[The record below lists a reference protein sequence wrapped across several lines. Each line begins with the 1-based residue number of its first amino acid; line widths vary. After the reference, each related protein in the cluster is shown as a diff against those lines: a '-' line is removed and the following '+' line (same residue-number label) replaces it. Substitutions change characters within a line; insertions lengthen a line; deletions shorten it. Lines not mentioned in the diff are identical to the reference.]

1 MFEFINTLLIGIT
14 AGSIYSLMAISIV
27 LVWRSTRVIN
37 FAAGGLA
44 LASSFVGAAILEKTG
59 SFWIALPIAMVAGAV
74 FSAFIEFFFLRP
86 LLKRSGD
93 KGAEIF
99 LPIIATLG
107 LLGIIKT
114 ILSYI
119 YGDRIGS
126 LPPPLSDKGF
136 IVSGESIALSPMR
149 ILILGIVLLLMIS
162 LTLIFQR
169 TNLGLSLRAS
179 SFAPEISRLAG
190 IRVDLIRT
198 VGWAISGAAGATAG
212 ILQTTNGSGSVAPES
227 FEFSLLL
234 VFGFVAAVI
243 GGIESLIGAVLGGLT
258 LGIILA
264 IILMYVGGSLVFI
277 AAFLIL
283 ILILLLRPQGII
295 GTKGGRRA

>member
-1 MFEFINTLLIGIT
+1 MFQFVNTLLIGIT

-27 LVWRSTRVIN
+27 LVWRSTRVVN

-44 LASSFVGAAILEKTG
+44 LASSFVGASVLEKTG
-59 SFWIALPIAMVAGAV
+59 SFWIALPVAMVAGAL
-74 FSAFIEFFFLRP
+74 FSAVVEFFFLRP
-86 LLKRSGD
+86 LLKRSGE
-93 KGAEIF
+93 KSQEIF

-107 LLGIIKT
+107 LLGIIKAV
-114 ILSYI
+114 LNFI

-136 IVSGESIALSPMR
+136 IVSGESIALSPLR
-149 ILILGIVLLLMIS
+149 ILILGIVLVLMIV
-162 LTLIFQR
+162 LTLIFQK
-169 TNLGLSLRAS
+169 TNLGLSLRAA

-198 VGWAISGAAGATAG
+198 AGWAISGAAGATAG

-243 GGIESLIGAVLGGLT
+243 GGIESLVGAVVGSLT

-264 IILMYVGGSLVFI
+264 IILTYVGSSLVFF
-277 AAFLIL
+277 AAFIIL
-283 ILILLLRPQGII
+283 ILVLLLRPHGIL
-295 GTKGGRRA
+295 GVKGSRRA

>member
-1 MFEFINTLLIGIT
+1 MFQFVNTLLIGIT

-44 LASSFVGAAILEKTG
+44 LASSFVGASILEKTG
-59 SFWIALPIAMVAGAV
+59 SFWIALPLAMVAGAA
-74 FSAFIEFFFLRP
+74 FSAFIEYFFLRP

-93 KGAEIF
+93 KGSEIF

-107 LLGIIKT
+107 LLGIIKA

-119 YGDRIGS
+119 YKDEIGS

-149 ILILGIVLLLMIS
+149 LLILGIVLLLMIS

-198 VGWAISGAAGATAG
+198 AGWAISGAAGATAG
-212 ILQTTNGSGSVAPES
+212 ILQTTNGSGSVSPDS
-227 FEFSLLL
+227 FEFILLL

-243 GGIESLIGAVLGGLT
+243 GGIESLVGAVIGGLT
-258 LGIILA
+258 LGLILA

-277 AAFLIL
+277 AAFVIL
-283 ILILLLRPQGII
+283 IVVLLVRPQGII
-295 GTKGGRRA
+295 GAKGGRRA

>member
-1 MFEFINTLLIGIT
+1 MFDFINTLLIGIT
-14 AGSIYSLMAISIV
+14 AGSIYSLMAIAIV
-27 LVWRSTRVIN
+27 LVWRSTRVVN

-44 LASSFVGAAILEKTG
+44 LASSFVGAAVLEKTG
-59 SFWIALPIAMVAGAV
+59 SFWVALPLAMVAGAV
-74 FSAFIEFFFLRP
+74 FSAFIEYFFLRP
-86 LLKRSGD
+86 LLKRSGG
-93 KGAEIF
+93 KGEEIF

-107 LLGIIKT
+107 LLGIIKA
-114 ILSYI
+114 ILNYI
-119 YGDRIGS
+119 YGDRVGS

-136 IVSGESIALSPMR
+136 IVSGQSIALSPMR
-149 ILILGIVLLLMIS
+149 LLILAIVLILVAS

-179 SFAPEISRLAG
+179 SFAPEISRLSG

-212 ILQTTNGSGSVAPES
+212 ILQTTNGAGSISPES

-243 GGIESLIGAVLGGLT
+243 GGIESLIGAVVGGLT
-258 LGIILA
+258 LGVILA
-264 IILMYVGGSLVFI
+264 IILLYAGGSLVFF

-283 ILILLLRPQGII
+283 ILVLLIRPHGII
-295 GTKGGRRA
+295 GVKGGRRA

>member
-1 MFEFINTLLIGIT
+1 MFDFINTLLIGIT
-14 AGSIYSLMAISIV
+14 AGSIYSLMAIAIV
-27 LVWRSTRVIN
+27 LVWRSTRVVN

-44 LASSFVGAAILEKTG
+44 LASSFVGAAVLEKTG
-59 SFWIALPIAMVAGAV
+59 SFWVALPLAMVAGAV
-74 FSAFIEFFFLRP
+74 FSAFIEYFFLRP
-86 LLKRSGD
+86 LLKRSGG
-93 KGAEIF
+93 KGDEIF

-107 LLGIIKT
+107 LLGIIKA
-114 ILSYI
+114 ILNYI
-119 YGDRIGS
+119 YGDRVGS

-136 IVSGESIALSPMR
+136 IVSGQSIALSPMR
-149 ILILGIVLLLMIS
+149 LLILAIVLILVAS

-179 SFAPEISRLAG
+179 SFAPEISRLSG

-212 ILQTTNGSGSVAPES
+212 ILQTTNGAGSISPES

-243 GGIESLIGAVLGGLT
+243 GGIESLIGAVVGGLT
-258 LGIILA
+258 LGVILA
-264 IILMYVGGSLVFI
+264 IILLYAGGSLVFF

-283 ILILLLRPQGII
+283 ILVLLIRPHGII
-295 GTKGGRRA
+295 GMKGGRRA

>member
-1 MFEFINTLLIGIT
+1 MFDFINTLLIGVT
-14 AGSIYSLMAISIV
+14 AGSIYSLMAIAIV

-44 LASSFVGAAILEKTG
+44 LASSFVGAAVLEKTG
-59 SFWIALPIAMVAGAV
+59 SFWIALPLAMVAGAV
-74 FSAFIEFFFLRP
+74 FSALIEYFFLRP
-86 LLKRSGD
+86 LLKRSGG
-93 KGAEIF
+93 KGEEIF

-107 LLGIIKT
+107 LLGIIKA
-114 ILSYI
+114 ILNYI
-119 YGDRIGS
+119 YGDRVGS

-136 IVSGESIALSPMR
+136 IVSGQSIALSPMR
-149 ILILGIVLLLMIS
+149 ILILGTVLVLMAF

-179 SFAPEISRLAG
+179 SFAPEISRLSG

-212 ILQTTNGSGSVAPES
+212 ILQTTNGSGSIAPES

-243 GGIESLIGAVLGGLT
+243 GGIESLIGAVVGGLT
-258 LGIILA
+258 LGIVLA
-264 IILMYVGGSLVFI
+264 IILMYVGGSLVFF

-283 ILILLLRPQGII
+283 ILVLLLRPHGII
-295 GTKGGRRA
+295 GVKGGRRA

>member
-1 MFEFINTLLIGIT
+1 MFDFINTLLIGIT
-14 AGSIYSLMAISIV
+14 AGSIYSLMAIAIV
-27 LVWRSTRVIN
+27 LVWRSTRVVN

-44 LASSFVGAAILEKTG
+44 LASSFVGAAVLEQTG
-59 SFWIALPIAMVAGAV
+59 SFWIALPLAMLAGAA
-74 FSAFIEFFFLRP
+74 FSAFVEYFFLRP

-93 KGAEIF
+93 KGGEIF

-107 LLGIIKT
+107 LLGIIKA
-114 ILSYI
+114 ILNYI
-119 YGDRIGS
+119 YGDRVGS

-136 IVSGESIALSPMR
+136 IVSGQSIALSPMR
-149 ILILGIVLLLMIS
+149 ILILGTVLVLMVF

-212 ILQTTNGSGSVAPES
+212 ILQTTNGSGSISPES

-243 GGIESLIGAVLGGLT
+243 GGIESLIGAVIGGLT
-258 LGIILA
+258 LGIILS
-264 IILMYVGGSLVFI
+264 IILMYVGGSLVFF

-283 ILILLLRPQGII
+283 ILVLLIRPQGII
-295 GTKGGRRA
+295 GAKGGRRA

>member
-1 MFEFINTLLIGIT
+1 MFEFFNTLLIGVT

-27 LVWRSTRVIN
+27 LVWRSTRVVN

-59 SFWIALPIAMVAGAV
+59 SFWIALPLAMVVGAA
-74 FSAFIEFFFLRP
+74 FSAFLEYFFLRP

-114 ILSYI
+114 ILNFI

-149 ILILGIVLLLMIS
+149 VLILGIVLLLMIS

-179 SFAPEISRLAG
+179 SFAPEISRLSG

-198 VGWAISGAAGATAG
+198 IGWAISGAAGATAG
-212 ILQTTNGSGSVAPES
+212 ILQTTNGSGSVSPES

-243 GGIESLIGAVLGGLT
+243 GGIESLVGAVLGGLT

-264 IILMYVGGSLVFI
+264 FILMYVGGSLVFF
-277 AAFLIL
+277 AAFMIL
-283 ILILLLRPQGII
+283 ILVLLLRPQGII
-295 GTKGGRRA
+295 GAKGGRRA

>member
-1 MFEFINTLLIGIT
+1 MFELINTLLIGIT

-27 LVWRSTRVIN
+27 LVWRSTRVVN

-74 FSAFIEFFFLRP
+74 FSAFIEYFFLRP

-93 KGAEIF
+93 QGAEIF

-114 ILSYI
+114 ILNYI
-119 YGDRIGS
+119 YGDRVGS

-169 TNLGLSLRAS
+169 TNLGLSLRAA

-190 IRVDLIRT
+190 IRVDFIRT
-198 VGWAISGAAGATAG
+198 IGWAISGAAGATAG
-212 ILQTTNGSGSVAPES
+212 ILQTTNGSGSVSPES

-277 AAFLIL
+277 AAFVIL
-283 ILILLLRPQGII
+283 IVVLLVRPQGII
-295 GTKGGRRA
+295 GAKGGRRA

>member
-27 LVWRSTRVIN
+27 LVWRSTRVVN

-44 LASSFVGAAILEKTG
+44 LASSFVGAAVLERTG
-59 SFWIALPIAMVAGAV
+59 SFWIALPLAMVAGAA
-74 FSAFIEFFFLRP
+74 FSAFLEYFFLRP

-114 ILSYI
+114 ILNFI
-119 YGDRIGS
+119 YGDRVGS

-149 ILILGIVLLLMIS
+149 LLILGIVLLLMIS

-179 SFAPEISRLAG
+179 SFAPEISRLSG

-212 ILQTTNGSGSVAPES
+212 ILQTTNGSGSVSPES

-243 GGIESLIGAVLGGLT
+243 GGIESLVGAVLGGLT

-264 IILMYVGGSLVFI
+264 FILMYVGGSLVFF

-283 ILILLLRPQGII
+283 ILVLLLRPHGII
-295 GTKGGRRA
+295 GVKGGRRA

>member
-1 MFEFINTLLIGIT
+1 MFDFINTLLIGIT
-14 AGSIYSLMAISIV
+14 AGSIYSLMAIAIV
-27 LVWRSTRVIN
+27 LVWRSTRVVN

-44 LASSFVGAAILEKTG
+44 LASSFVGAAVLEKTG
-59 SFWIALPIAMVAGAV
+59 SFWVALPLAMVAGAV
-74 FSAFIEFFFLRP
+74 FSAFIEYFFLRP
-86 LLKRSGD
+86 LLKRSGG
-93 KGAEIF
+93 KGDEIF

-107 LLGIIKT
+107 LLGIIKA
-114 ILSYI
+114 ILNYI
-119 YGDRIGS
+119 YGDRVGS

-136 IVSGESIALSPMR
+136 IVSGQSIALSPMR
-149 ILILGIVLLLMIS
+149 LLILAIVLILVAS

-179 SFAPEISRLAG
+179 SFAPEISRLSG

-212 ILQTTNGSGSVAPES
+212 ILQTTNGAGSISPES

-243 GGIESLIGAVLGGLT
+243 GGIESLIGAVVGGLT
-258 LGIILA
+258 LGVILA
-264 IILMYVGGSLVFI
+264 IILLYAGGSLVFF

-283 ILILLLRPQGII
+283 ILVLLLRPHGII
-295 GTKGGRRA
+295 GVKGGRRA

>member
-27 LVWRSTRVIN
+27 LVWRSTRVVN

-44 LASSFVGAAILEKTG
+44 LASSFVGAAVLERTG
-59 SFWIALPIAMVAGAV
+59 SFWIALPLAMVAGAA
-74 FSAFIEFFFLRP
+74 FSAFIEYFFLRP

-114 ILSYI
+114 ILNFI
-119 YGDRIGS
+119 YGERVGS

-212 ILQTTNGSGSVAPES
+212 ILQTTNGSGSVSPES

-243 GGIESLIGAVLGGLT
+243 GGIESLVGAVLGGLT

-264 IILMYVGGSLVFI
+264 FILMYVGGSLVFF
-277 AAFLIL
+277 AAFVIL
-283 ILILLLRPQGII
+283 ILVLLLRPNGII

>member
-1 MFEFINTLLIGIT
+1 MFDFINTLLIGIT
-14 AGSIYSLMAISIV
+14 AGSIYSLMAIAIV
-27 LVWRSTRVIN
+27 LVWRSTRVVN

-59 SFWIALPIAMVAGAV
+59 SFWIALPLAMAAGAA
-74 FSAFIEFFFLRP
+74 FSAFIEYFFLRP
-86 LLKRSGD
+86 LLKRSGS
-93 KGAEIF
+93 KGEEIF

-107 LLGIIKT
+107 LLGIIKA
-114 ILSYI
+114 ILNYI
-119 YGDRIGS
+119 YGDRVGS

-136 IVSGESIALSPMR
+136 IFSGQSIALSPMR
-149 ILILGIVLLLMIS
+149 VLILGTVLVLMVL

-212 ILQTTNGSGSVAPES
+212 ILQTTNGSGSISPES

-243 GGIESLIGAVLGGLT
+243 GGIESLIGAVVGGLT

-264 IILMYVGGSLVFI
+264 IILMYVGGSLVFF

-283 ILILLLRPQGII
+283 ILVLLIRPQGII
-295 GTKGGRRA
+295 GVKGGRRA

>member
-1 MFEFINTLLIGIT
+1 MFQFVNTLLIGIT

-44 LASSFVGAAILEKTG
+44 LASSFVGASILEKTG
-59 SFWIALPIAMVAGAV
+59 SFWIALPLAMVAGAA
-74 FSAFIEFFFLRP
+74 FSAFIEYFFLRP

-93 KGAEIF
+93 KGSEIF

-107 LLGIIKT
+107 LLGIIKA

-119 YGDRIGS
+119 YKDEIGS
-126 LPPPLSDKGF
+126 LPPPLSDRGF

-149 ILILGIVLLLMIS
+149 LLILGIVLLLMVS
-162 LTLIFQR
+162 LTVIFQR
-169 TNLGLSLRAS
+169 TNLGLSLRAA

-198 VGWAISGAAGATAG
+198 AGWAISGAAGATAG
-212 ILQTTNGSGSVAPES
+212 ILQTTNGSGSVSPDS
-227 FEFSLLL
+227 FEFILLL

-243 GGIESLIGAVLGGLT
+243 GGIESLVGAVVGGLT
-258 LGIILA
+258 LGLILA

-277 AAFLIL
+277 AAFVIL
-283 ILILLLRPQGII
+283 IVVLLVRPQGII
-295 GTKGGRRA
+295 GAKGGRRA

>member
-1 MFEFINTLLIGIT
+1 MFQFINTLLIGIT
-14 AGSIYSLMAISIV
+14 AGSIYALMAIAIV

-37 FAAGGLA
+37 FAQGGLA
-44 LASSFVGAAILEKTG
+44 LASSFVGAAVLEKTG
-59 SFWIALPIAMVAGAV
+59 SFWVSLPIAMIAGAL

-93 KGAEIF
+93 KGEEIF

-107 LLGIIKT
+107 LLGIIKA
-114 ILSYI
+114 ILNFI
-119 YGDRIGS
+119 YGDRIGVIT
-126 LPPPLSDKGF
+126 PPLSDKGF

-149 ILILGIVLLLMIS
+149 LLILGTVLVLMVV

-190 IRVDLIRT
+190 VRVDLIRT

-212 ILQTTNGSGSVAPES
+212 ILQTTNGSGSISPES

-243 GGIESLIGAVLGGLT
+243 GGIESLVGAVVGGLT
-258 LGIILA
+258 LGIILSV
-264 IILMYVGGSLVFI
+264 ILMYVGGSLVFF

-283 ILILLLRPQGII
+283 ILVLLLRPHGII
-295 GTKGGRRA
+295 GSKGGRRA

>member
-14 AGSIYSLMAISIV
+14 AGSIYSLMAIAIV
-27 LVWRSTRVIN
+27 LVWRSTRVVN

-44 LASSFVGAAILEKTG
+44 LASSFVGAAVLEITG
-59 SFWIALPIAMVAGAV
+59 SFWIALPLAMAAGAA
-74 FSAFIEFFFLRP
+74 FSAVIEYFFLRP
-86 LLKRSGD
+86 LLKRSGS
-93 KGAEIF
+93 KGEEIF

-107 LLGIIKT
+107 LLGIIKA
-114 ILSYI
+114 ILNFI
-119 YGDRIGS
+119 YGDRVGS

-136 IVSGESIALSPMR
+136 IVSGQSIALSPMR
-149 ILILGIVLLLMIS
+149 VLILGTVLVLMVL

-212 ILQTTNGSGSVAPES
+212 ILQTTNGSGSISPES

-243 GGIESLIGAVLGGLT
+243 GGIESLIGAVIGGLT

-264 IILMYVGGSLVFI
+264 IILMYVGGSLVFF

-283 ILILLLRPQGII
+283 ILVLLIRPQGII
-295 GTKGGRRA
+295 GVKGGRRA

>member
-119 YGDRIGS
+119 YGERIGS

-243 GGIESLIGAVLGGLT
+243 GGIESLVGAVLGGLT

-295 GTKGGRRA
+295 GAKGGRRA

>member
-1 MFEFINTLLIGIT
+1 
-14 AGSIYSLMAISIV
+14 MAISIV

-44 LASSFVGAAILEKTG
+44 LASSFVGASILEKTG
-59 SFWIALPIAMVAGAV
+59 SFWIALPLAMVAGAV
-74 FSAFIEFFFLRP
+74 FSAFIEYFFLRP

-93 KGAEIF
+93 KGSEIF

-107 LLGIIKT
+107 LLGIIKA
-114 ILSYI
+114 ILSYV
-119 YGDRIGS
+119 YGDEIGY

-136 IVSGESIALSPMR
+136 IVSGESIAFSPMR
-149 ILILGIVLLLMIS
+149 LLILGIVLLLMIS

-198 VGWAISGAAGATAG
+198 AGWAIAGAAGATAG
-212 ILQTTNGSGSVAPES
+212 ILQTTNGSGSVSPDS
-227 FEFSLLL
+227 FEFILLL

-243 GGIESLIGAVLGGLT
+243 GGIESLVGAVIGGLT
-258 LGIILA
+258 LGLILA

-277 AAFLIL
+277 AAFVIL
-283 ILILLLRPQGII
+283 IVVLLVRPQGII
-295 GTKGGRRA
+295 GAKGGRRA

>member
-1 MFEFINTLLIGIT
+1 MFQFINTLLIGIT
-14 AGSIYSLMAISIV
+14 AGSIYSLMAIAIV
-27 LVWRSTRVIN
+27 LVWRSTRVVN
-37 FAAGGLA
+37 FAQGGLA
-44 LASSFVGAAILEKTG
+44 LASSFVGASILAREI
-59 SFWIALPIAMVAGAV
+59 SFWIALPLAMIAGAL
-74 FSAFIEFFFLRP
+74 FSALTEYFLLRP

-93 KGAEIF
+93 KGEEIF

-114 ILSYI
+114 ILNFT

-126 LPPPLSDKGF
+126 IPPPISDRGF
-136 IVSGESIALSPMR
+136 VVGGQVIALSPMR
-149 ILILGIVLLLMIS
+149 VLILGIVLVLMVLLTY
-162 LTLIFQR
+162 LFQK

-179 SFAPEISRLAG
+179 SYAPEISRLAG
-190 IRVDLIRT
+190 VRVDLIRT
-198 VGWAISGAAGATAG
+198 AGWAISGAAGAAAG
-212 ILQTTNGSGSVAPES
+212 ILQTTNGSGAISPES

-264 IILMYVGGSLVFI
+264 FILMYLGGSLVFFS
-277 AAFLIL
+277 AFLIL
-283 ILILLLRPQGII
+283 IVILIVRPQGII
-295 GTKGGRRA
+295 GVKGGRRA

>member
-1 MFEFINTLLIGIT
+1 
-14 AGSIYSLMAISIV
+14 MAISIV
-27 LVWRSTRVIN
+27 LVWRSTRVVN

-59 SFWIALPIAMVAGAV
+59 SFWIALPLAMIAGAV
-74 FSAFIEFFFLRP
+74 FSAFIEYFFLRP

-93 KGAEIF
+93 QGSEIF

-114 ILSYI
+114 ILNYI

-149 ILILGIVLLLMIS
+149 LLILGIVLLLMVS

-212 ILQTTNGSGSVAPES
+212 ILQTTNGSGSVSPES

-243 GGIESLIGAVLGGLT
+243 GGIESLVGAVLGGLT

-264 IILMYVGGSLVFI
+264 IILMYVGGSLVFF

-283 ILILLLRPQGII
+283 ILVLLLRPHGII
-295 GTKGGRRA
+295 GAKGGRRA

>member
-1 MFEFINTLLIGIT
+1 MFQFINTLLIGIT
-14 AGSIYSLMAISIV
+14 AGSIYALMAIAIV

-37 FAAGGLA
+37 FAQGGLA
-44 LASSFVGAAILEKTG
+44 LASSFVGAAVLEKTG
-59 SFWIALPIAMVAGAV
+59 SFWVSLPIAMLAGAL
-74 FSAFIEFFFLRP
+74 FSAVIEFFFLRP

-93 KGAEIF
+93 KGEEIF

-107 LLGIIKT
+107 LLGIIKA
-114 ILSYI
+114 ILNFI
-119 YGDRIGS
+119 YGDRIGVIT
-126 LPPPLSDKGF
+126 PPLSDKGF

-149 ILILGIVLLLMIS
+149 LLILGTVLVLMVV

-190 IRVDLIRT
+190 VRVDLIRT

-212 ILQTTNGSGSVAPES
+212 ILQTTNGSGSISPES

-243 GGIESLIGAVLGGLT
+243 GGIESLVGAVLGGLT
-258 LGIILA
+258 LGIILSV
-264 IILMYVGGSLVFI
+264 ILMYLGGSLVFF

-283 ILILLLRPQGII
+283 ILVLLLRPHGII
-295 GTKGGRRA
+295 GSKGGRRA

>member
-1 MFEFINTLLIGIT
+1 MFQFFNTLLIGIT
-14 AGSIYSLMAISIV
+14 AGSIYALMAIAIV

-37 FAAGGLA
+37 FAQGGLA

-59 SFWIALPIAMVAGAV
+59 SFWVSLPIAMLAGAI
-74 FSAFIEFFFLRP
+74 FSAGIEFFFLRP

-93 KGAEIF
+93 KGQEIF

-107 LLGIIKT
+107 LLGIIKA
-114 ILSYI
+114 ILNFI
-119 YGDRIGS
+119 YGDRIGVI
-126 LPPPLSDKGF
+126 PPPLSDKGF
-136 IVSGESIALSPMR
+136 IVSGQSIALSPMR
-149 ILILGIVLLLMIS
+149 LLILGTVLVLMAA

-190 IRVDLIRT
+190 VRVDLIRT

-212 ILQTTNGSGSVAPES
+212 ILQTTNGSGSIAPES

-243 GGIESLIGAVLGGLT
+243 GGIESLVGAVLGGLT
-258 LGIILA
+258 LGIILSV
-264 IILMYVGGSLVFI
+264 ILMYVGGSLVFF

-283 ILILLLRPQGII
+283 ILVLLLRPHGII
-295 GTKGGRRA
+295 GAKGGRRA

>member
-1 MFEFINTLLIGIT
+1 MFQFINTLLIGIT
-14 AGSIYSLMAISIV
+14 AGSIYALMAIAIV

-37 FAAGGLA
+37 FAQGGLA
-44 LASSFVGAAILEKTG
+44 LASSFVGAAVLEKTG
-59 SFWIALPIAMVAGAV
+59 SFWVSLPIAMIAGAI
-74 FSAFIEFFFLRP
+74 FSAGIEFFFLRP
-86 LLKRSGD
+86 LLKRSGE
-93 KGAEIF
+93 KEQEIF

-114 ILSYI
+114 ILNFI
-119 YGDRIGS
+119 YGDRIGVIT
-126 LPPPLSDKGF
+126 PPLSDKGF
-136 IVSGESIALSPMR
+136 IVSGQSIALSPMR
-149 ILILGIVLLLMIS
+149 LLILGTVVVLMVV

-190 IRVDLIRT
+190 VRVDLIRT

-212 ILQTTNGSGSVAPES
+212 ILQTTNGSGSISPES

-243 GGIESLIGAVLGGLT
+243 GGIESLVGAVLGGLT
-258 LGIILA
+258 LGIILS
-264 IILMYVGGSLVFI
+264 IILMYVGGSLVFF

-283 ILILLLRPQGII
+283 ILVLLIRPQGII
-295 GTKGGRRA
+295 GAKGGRRA

>member
-14 AGSIYSLMAISIV
+14 AGSIYSLMAIAIV
-27 LVWRSTRVIN
+27 LVWRSTRVVN

-44 LASSFVGAAILEKTG
+44 LASSFVGAAVLEKTG
-59 SFWIALPIAMVAGAV
+59 SFWIALPLAMVAGAV
-74 FSAFIEFFFLRP
+74 FSAFIEYFFLRP
-86 LLKRSGD
+86 LLKRSGG
-93 KGAEIF
+93 KGEEIF

-107 LLGIIKT
+107 LLGIIKA
-114 ILSYI
+114 ILNFM
-119 YGDRIGS
+119 YGDRVGS

-136 IVSGESIALSPMR
+136 IVSGQSIALSPMR
-149 ILILGIVLLLMIS
+149 LLILGTVLVLMAF

-179 SFAPEISRLAG
+179 SFAPEISRLSG

-212 ILQTTNGSGSVAPES
+212 ILQTTNGSGSIAPES

-243 GGIESLIGAVLGGLT
+243 GGIESLIGAVVGGLT
-258 LGIILA
+258 LGIVLA
-264 IILMYVGGSLVFI
+264 IILMYAGGSLVFF

-283 ILILLLRPQGII
+283 ILVLLIRPQGII
-295 GTKGGRRA
+295 GVKGGRRA

>member
-1 MFEFINTLLIGIT
+1 MFQFINTLLIGIT
-14 AGSIYSLMAISIV
+14 AGSIYALMAIAIV

-37 FAAGGLA
+37 FAQGGLA
-44 LASSFVGAAILEKTG
+44 LASSFVGAAVLEKTG
-59 SFWIALPIAMVAGAV
+59 SFWVSLPVAMLAGAI
-74 FSAFIEFFFLRP
+74 FSAGIEFFFLRP

-93 KGAEIF
+93 KGQEIF

-107 LLGIIKT
+107 LLGIIKA
-114 ILSYI
+114 ILNFI
-119 YGDRIGS
+119 YGDRIGVI
-126 LPPPLSDKGF
+126 PPPLSDKGF
-136 IVSGESIALSPMR
+136 IVSGQSIALSPMR
-149 ILILGIVLLLMIS
+149 LLILGTVLVLMVV

-190 IRVDLIRT
+190 VRVDLIRT

-212 ILQTTNGSGSVAPES
+212 ILQTTNGSGSISPES

-243 GGIESLIGAVLGGLT
+243 GGIESLVGAVLGGLT
-258 LGIILA
+258 LGIILSV
-264 IILMYVGGSLVFI
+264 ILMYVGGSLVFF

-283 ILILLLRPQGII
+283 ILVLLLRPHGII
-295 GTKGGRRA
+295 GSKGGRRA

>member
-14 AGSIYSLMAISIV
+14 AGSIYSLMAIAIV
-27 LVWRSTRVIN
+27 LVWRSTRVVN

-44 LASSFVGAAILEKTG
+44 LASSFVGAAVLEKTG
-59 SFWIALPIAMVAGAV
+59 SFWIALPLAMVAGAA
-74 FSAFIEFFFLRP
+74 FSAFIEYFFLRP
-86 LLKRSGD
+86 LLKRSGG
-93 KGAEIF
+93 KGEEIF

-107 LLGIIKT
+107 LLGIIKA
-114 ILSYI
+114 ILNFI
-119 YGDRIGS
+119 YGDRVGS

-136 IVSGESIALSPMR
+136 IVSGQSIALSPMR
-149 ILILGIVLLLMIS
+149 VLILGTVLVLMVF

-212 ILQTTNGSGSVAPES
+212 ILQTTNGSGSISPES

-243 GGIESLIGAVLGGLT
+243 GGIESLIGAVVGGLT
-258 LGIILA
+258 LGIVLA
-264 IILMYVGGSLVFI
+264 IILMYAGGSLVFF

-283 ILILLLRPQGII
+283 ILVLLIRPQGII
-295 GTKGGRRA
+295 GVKGGRRA

>member
-1 MFEFINTLLIGIT
+1 MFQFVNTLLIGIT

-44 LASSFVGAAILEKTG
+44 LASSFVGASILEKTG
-59 SFWIALPIAMVAGAV
+59 SFWIALPLAMVAGAA
-74 FSAFIEFFFLRP
+74 FSAFIEYFFLRP

-93 KGAEIF
+93 KGSEIF

-107 LLGIIKT
+107 LLGIIKAV
-114 ILSYI
+114 LSYI
-119 YGDRIGS
+119 YKDEIGS

-149 ILILGIVLLLMIS
+149 LLIIGIVLLLMIS
-162 LTLIFQR
+162 LTVIFQR

-198 VGWAISGAAGATAG
+198 AGWAISGAAGATAG
-212 ILQTTNGSGSVAPES
+212 ILQTTNGSGSVSPDS
-227 FEFSLLL
+227 FEFILLL

-243 GGIESLIGAVLGGLT
+243 GGIESLVGAVVGGLT
-258 LGIILA
+258 LGLILA

-277 AAFLIL
+277 AAFVIL
-283 ILILLLRPQGII
+283 IVVLLVRPQGII
-295 GTKGGRRA
+295 GAKGGRRA

>member
-1 MFEFINTLLIGIT
+1 MFQFVNTLLIGIT
-14 AGSIYSLMAISIV
+14 AGSIYALMAIAIV

-37 FAAGGLA
+37 FAQGGLA
-44 LASSFVGAAILEKTG
+44 LASSFVGAAVLEKTG
-59 SFWIALPIAMVAGAV
+59 SFWVSLPIAMIAGAI
-74 FSAFIEFFFLRP
+74 FSAGIEFFFLRP
-86 LLKRSGD
+86 LLKRSGE
-93 KGAEIF
+93 KEQEIF

-114 ILSYI
+114 ILNFI
-119 YGDRIGS
+119 YGDRIGVIT
-126 LPPPLSDKGF
+126 PPLSDKGF

-149 ILILGIVLLLMIS
+149 LLILGTVVVLMVF
-162 LTLIFQR
+162 LTVIFQR

-190 IRVDLIRT
+190 VRVDLIRT

-212 ILQTTNGSGSVAPES
+212 ILQTTNGSGSLSPES

-243 GGIESLIGAVLGGLT
+243 GGIESLVGAVLGGLT

-264 IILMYVGGSLVFI
+264 IILMYIGGSLVFF

-283 ILILLLRPQGII
+283 ILVLLLRPQGII
-295 GTKGGRRA
+295 GGKGSRRA

>member
-1 MFEFINTLLIGIT
+1 MFEFVNTLLIGIT
-14 AGSIYSLMAISIV
+14 AGSIYSLMAIAIV
-27 LVWRSTRVIN
+27 LVWRSTRVVN

-44 LASSFVGAAILEKTG
+44 LASSFVGATVLERTG
-59 SFWIALPIAMVAGAV
+59 SFWVSLPIAMLAGGL
-74 FSAFIEFFFLRP
+74 FSAVVEFFFLRP

-93 KGAEIF
+93 KNQEIF

-107 LLGIIKT
+107 LLGIIKA
-114 ILSYI
+114 ILSFI
-119 YGDRIGS
+119 YADRIGS

-136 IVSGESIALSPMR
+136 IVSGQSIALSPLR
-149 ILILGIVLLLMIS
+149 ILILATVIVLMIA
-162 LTLIFQR
+162 LTFIFQR
-169 TNLGLSLRAS
+169 TNLGLSLRAA

-190 IRVDLIRT
+190 IRVDFVRT
-198 VGWAISGAAGATAG
+198 AGWAISGAAGAAAG
-212 ILQTTNGSGSVAPES
+212 ILQTTNGSGAIAPES

-264 IILMYVGGSLVFI
+264 LILTYLGSSLVFF

-283 ILILLLRPQGII
+283 ILVLLLRPNGII
-295 GTKGGRRA
+295 GAKGGRRA